1 MNIIIQLKFKYPQ
14 SDSFF
19 DFSYTGIMMTAGF
32 MLKYPHPEYKVDM
45 SHAAKKKVI
54 LDPSLNV

>member
-1 MNIIIQLKFKYPQ
+1 
-14 SDSFF
+14 
-19 DFSYTGIMMTAGF
+19 MMTAGF
-32 MLKYPHPEYKVDM
+32 TLKYPHPEYKVDM